1 MTPDFPDSEFEAR
14 CARAQSLMREQ
25 NIDALLV
32 MTEPE
37 VRYFT
42 GFRTLFWQSPTR
54 PWFVIVPA
62 SGKPIAVIPEIGA
75 ALMRETWIDDVC
87 TWSSPHADDDG
98 VSLLVEALSGY
109 NRIGIPM
116 GRENSLRM
124 PLLDYERVRN
134 CLRSATFVDASPLV
148 QHLRMIK
155 SEAEITVVAEICAIA
170 SASFGR
176 ANELFYEGQSVAD
189 AFRTF
194 KIDLLQGGADD
205 VPYLVG
211 GCGPGGYA
219 DVISP
224 PSETPIREGDVLM
237 LDTGS
242 MLRGYSCDF
251 DRNWAF
257 GHATDAAKRAYETL
271 YRATDAAM
279 AIARPGATAADL
291 FKAMADTIGQGESD
305 IGRYGHGLGM
315 QLTEPPSNIDFDT
328 TVLEAG
334 MIMTLE
340 PSMEIEPGKIMVHE
354 ENLVIRDGEPEYL
367 STRAAPEL
375 PIL

>member
-1 MTPDFPDSEFEAR
+1 MTPDFAASEFER
-14 CARAQSLMREQ
+14 RTERAQRAMKAA
-25 NIDALLV
+25 NIDALFV

-54 PWFVIVPA
+54 PWFVVVPA
-62 SGKPIAVIPEIGA
+62 SGKPIAAIPEIGA
-75 ALMRETWIDDVC
+75 ALMRETWIDDIR

-98 VSLLVEALSGY
+98 VSLLIDTLKGY
-109 NRIGIPM
+109 DRIGVPM
-116 GRENSLRM
+116 GRESVLRM
-124 PLLDYERVRN
+124 PLLDFDRVRDG
-134 CLRSATFVDASPLV
+134 LHASAFVDATDLM
-148 QHLRMIK
+148 QRLRMVK
-155 SEAEITVVAEICAIA
+155 SEAEIQTVADICAIA
-170 SASFGR
+170 SASFAR
-176 ANELFYEGQSVAD
+176 AGDLFRVGQTVAD
-189 AFRTF
+189 AFRAF

-211 GCGPGGYA
+211 GCGQGGYA

-224 PSETPIREGDVLM
+224 PSDTPIRAGDILM

-257 GHATDAAKRAYETL
+257 GDASDAAKRTYNTL
-271 YRATDAAM
+271 YRATDAAF

-291 FKAMADTIGQGESD
+291 FKAMADVIGQDESD

-315 QLTEPPSNIDFDT
+315 QLTEPPSNIHFDQ
-328 TVLEAG
+328 TVLEPG

-340 PSMEIEPGKIMVHE
+340 PSMEIEAGKMMVHE
-354 ENLVIRDGEPEYL
+354 ENIVIRDGAPEYL
-367 STRAAPEL
+367 STRVAPEL